1 MAHYINIIGNA
12 IIIDGHFYY
21 EIKILELGENTD
33 LFFGIIS
40 IDSQIFKNKE
50 FRKYPINEFKDGYAI
65 NLNNYYELENSNQKK
80 LIKEGDNI
88 LVEINLKD
96 DNYINFYING
106 KNIKNNNAK
115 LEIEDNIG
123 YYPAFS
129 LSNEKEIQVNFGGVY
144 NLSYVLK
151 CGNLLNEKPIC
162 SYNNSRKIVS
172 CYLEI
177 IENNLIKIINHPQI
191 PFNESINYF
200 YPMLNFLANTFKDE
214 YIIKNYIL
222 KFMYQKYDNLTD
234 FYEYFNSKYNLIY
247 LIIQTIELKEQ
258 KNSILFLLD
267 CLTEEIKYYSYNYV
281 DKCDFKKWSLL
292 IKLYNFFIGRKLFQE
307 ILFENDEK
315 DKNLVFEKIKN
326 QLFIIFSPIKVYGI
340 YLDSSNLDT
349 LSKEEM
355 FKKIDNFIL
364 NKFNENINPKLI
376 LEPFKELIKTLINP
390 ILEFPDY
397 NLNKIDKLINNNI
410 DKNSSEEENEEIEG
424 DFNNEKDLNNNFDIL
439 KFFIEKIISA
449 NENKHELYL
458 KKIYKKDNKVY
469 DKIYLISKKRKIKK

>member
-1 MAHYINIIGNA
+1 MMNNNDIFKHNINDEANDETTNKIFLKKIYNKSNSFLNIKYLKDTSYELFDTIFNDIELKNIKTEKVVIEDYEDFRNFQIDLNSDYLEKIKKFEYNDKNHFSIIKEIPYKPTRLRKIYLEDQNITISPNGIYARTNSFENDSSLAHYINIIGNA

-65 NLNNYYELENSNQKK
+65 NLNNYYELENSDEKK
-80 LIKEGDNI
+80 LIKEGDSI
-88 LVEINLKD
+88 LIEINLKD

-200 YPMLNFLANTFKDE
+200 YPMLHF
-214 YIIKNYIL
+214 
-222 KFMYQKYDNLTD
+222 
-234 FYEYFNSKYNLIY
+234 
-247 LIIQTIELKEQ
+247 
-258 KNSILFLLD
+258 
-267 CLTEEIKYYSYNYV
+267 
-281 DKCDFKKWSLL
+281 
-292 IKLYNFFIGRKLFQE
+292 
-307 ILFENDEK
+307 
-315 DKNLVFEKIKN
+315 
-326 QLFIIFSPIKVYGI
+326 
-340 YLDSSNLDT
+340 
-349 LSKEEM
+349 
-355 FKKIDNFIL
+355 
-364 NKFNENINPKLI
+364 
-376 LEPFKELIKTLINP
+376 
-390 ILEFPDY
+390 
-397 NLNKIDKLINNNI
+397 
-410 DKNSSEEENEEIEG
+410 
-424 DFNNEKDLNNNFDIL
+424 
-439 KFFIEKIISA
+439 
-449 NENKHELYL
+449 
-458 KKIYKKDNKVY
+458 
-469 DKIYLISKKRKIKK
+469 